1 MQPGHEEVALA
12 PEELLIE
19 GLLLDE
25 SSFFAQEMTVKL
37 KREMRIMYKILLI
50 IFYSPVMRGNKFE
63 KSHIHI
69 LESET
74 LSGESRVTESAQELV
89 GSIPCNCA

>member
-25 SSFFAQEMTVKL
+25 SSFFAQEMTVRL
-37 KREMRIMYKILLI
+37 KREMRIMYKILF
-50 IFYSPVMRGNKFE
+50 IFLFHK
-63 KSHIHI
+63 
-69 LESET
+69 
-74 LSGESRVTESAQELV
+74 
-89 GSIPCNCA
+89 